1 MGADGKIS
9 RTVRGLDTYS
19 SCRQAFRR
27 VLKRVAAHDIL
38 VRMTR
43 IKKNLTGRWPL
54 QDAKAHFSELVRRVR
69 SDGPQ
74 LVTVHGRDEVVVV
87 AVEEF
92 RRLKGDRTGAALI
105 AALQESPYRDI
116 DLEPRRERLPVRDV
130 KL

>member
-1 MGADGKIS
+1 
-9 RTVRGLDTYS
+9 
-19 SCRQAFRR
+19 
-27 VLKRVAAHDIL
+27 
-38 VRMTR
+38 MTR
-43 IKKNLTGRWPL
+43 TKKNLTGRWPL
-54 QDAKAHFSELVRRVR
+54 QDAKAHFSELVRRVH

-92 RRLKGDRTGAALI
+92 RRLKGDRTGVALI